1 MKKLTV
7 IGFVGLLL
15 LASLLFTR
23 KYTAAQTASAEPT
36 PQAVPAGE
44 VNSGPAGSTGSGPSS
59 PDALTSFT
67 VSNPYCYQPDPAA
80 DRCYINFRFIQ
91 ATDNQS
97 SAPYMTWLAYTISG
111 KKRFNAT
118 AFFEGTIYYSYDMVP
133 GGVEVPCGAPN
144 AGGAGTQF
152 GNVYGVTIQPLDSS
166 RNPMSTDIANVTCPA
181 YAP

>member
-1 MKKLTV
+1 MRKFIMVGVLALMLV
-7 IGFVGLLL
+7 IGLV
-15 LASLLFTR
+15 LAGQR
-23 KYTAAQTASAEPT
+23 KSGQAASDPQQM
-36 PQAVPAGE
+36 PQAGSAGE
-44 VNSGPAGSTGSGPSS
+44 IQSPDV

-67 VSNPYCYQPDPAA
+67 VSNPYCYQPDPSV
-80 DRCYINFRFIQ
+80 DQCSVNFRFIQ

-97 SAPYMTWLAYTISG
+97 SAPYMTWLAITISG

-118 AFFEGTIYYSYDMVP
+118 AFFEGAITYNYDMIP
-133 GGVEVPCGAPN
+133 GGIKVPCGAPN
-144 AGGAGTQF
+144 AGGAGNAY